1 MCVRH
6 ETDIPCRCCCC
17 RCSAAEMTS
26 TVCVYTREQRCCKA
40 IRKRNKF
47 SLVRAS
53 ARAAQRSHAHIRD
66 FKSMRSHAR
75 THAPFFPVPRMAAP
89 GPGERTREYGVPNSG
104 RGAATRLANRAVCS
118 REVAYLW
125 PSKRGRAIRTNAHN
139 SQFAEAR
146 THVRNVSIYYSDDG
160 AERERER
167 AEGGCGIFMR
177 PFHPRCPAPG
187 VCR

>member
-75 THAPFFPVPRMAAP
+75 TIFSPCPEWPRL
-89 GPGERTREYGVPNSG
+89 GPGKEHANTACRILVEVPPPGWQTVQSAAERWHIYGRRRGGAQFAQMRTIRNSQK
-104 RGAATRLANRAVCS
+104 RARTYATSL
-118 REVAYLW
+118 YI
-125 PSKRGRAIRTNAHN
+125 IRTTAP
-139 SQFAEAR
+139 R
-146 THVRNVSIYYSDDG
+146 
-160 AERERER
+160 ERERER

>member
-66 FKSMRSHAR
+66 FKSMRTHAR
-75 THAPFFPVPRMAAP
+75 TIFPCAQNGRAWAR
-89 GPGERTREYGVPNSG
+89 GKNTRTRRAEFWSRCRHPAGKPCSLQQRGGIFMVVEEGARNSHKC
-104 RGAATRLANRAVCS
+104 AQF
-118 REVAYLW
+118 
-125 PSKRGRAIRTNAHN
+125 AIRRSAH
-139 SQFAEAR
+139 AR
-146 THVRNVSIYYSDDG
+146 TQRVYILFDDG

-187 VCR
+187 VCH